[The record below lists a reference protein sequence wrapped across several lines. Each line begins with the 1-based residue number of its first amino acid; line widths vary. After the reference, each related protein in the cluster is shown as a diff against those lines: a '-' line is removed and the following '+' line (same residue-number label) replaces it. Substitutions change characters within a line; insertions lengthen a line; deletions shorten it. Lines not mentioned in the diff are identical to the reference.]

1 MAEILQPLK
10 GLTRHASALATRLH
24 PRRSSVDLERIA
36 LLQAELLARDNDRRE
51 PTDLAQ
57 VEFRVFSQFGDD
69 GIVQYLTRRLAPPDS
84 FVELGAED
92 YTEAATRLLLL
103 KDNWRGLI
111 VDSSAEHMNA
121 VRGDELHWRH
131 DLTTV
136 EAFITAENVEELLAR
151 RPFGEI
157 GLLSI
162 DLDGND
168 YWVWEAVMTNPAIVV
183 VEYNS
188 VFGSERRVVVPYT
201 AGFQRT
207 QAHWSNLYWG
217 ASLPA
222 LASLAEAKGYRL
234 VGSNGAGNNA
244 YFVRAELVSGLP
256 QPSAKDAY
264 RESRYRESRNEQGE
278 LTYLAGDR
286 RREPIA
292 SMPVLDLDTG
302 EEVPVGDL

>member
-10 GLTRHASALATRLH
+10 GLTRHASALASRLH

-51 PTDLAQ
+51 VTDLAQ

-111 VDSSAEHMNA
+111 VDSSPEHMSA
-121 VRGDELHWRH
+121 VRGDELYWRH

-136 EAFITAENVEELLAR
+136 EAFVTAENVEELLAR
-151 RPFGEI
+151 RTFGEI

-168 YWVWEAVMTNPAIVV
+168 YWVWEAVTAEPAIVV

-188 VFGSERRVVVPYT
+188 VFGGERRVVVPY
-201 AGFQRT
+201 APGFERT

-222 LASLAEAKGYRL
+222 LDRSPRPRATAWSARTAPATTPTSSAPTREGSAAAERPRRVPGVALSR
-234 VGSNGAGNNA
+234 VARRAG
-244 YFVRAELVSGLP
+244 RADLP
-256 QPSAKDAY
+256 RGRPP
-264 RESRYRESRNEQGE
+264 
-278 LTYLAGDR
+278 AGTIGQL
-286 RREPIA
+286 PL
-292 SMPVLDLDTG
+292 LDLDTG
-302 EEVPVGDL
+302 EQVLVGEL